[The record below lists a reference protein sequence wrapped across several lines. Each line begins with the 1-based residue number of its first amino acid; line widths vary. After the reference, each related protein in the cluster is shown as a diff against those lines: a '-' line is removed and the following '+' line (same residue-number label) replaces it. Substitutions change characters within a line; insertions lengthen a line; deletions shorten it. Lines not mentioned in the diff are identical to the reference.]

1 MVCVICD
8 MLFSFFFKSKV
19 EQSRGE
25 ENPKPKQRERERAEE
40 PILSTLCC
48 DTTNTSQAIQHTV
61 TPLPNG
67 YFHFISLFFQ
77 TFVTDNTFFVFYY
90 YYYYYIL
97 VAPIQTKI

>member
-1 MVCVICD
+1 MKDLVDPLDCAFVEAFGEHGLCD

-25 ENPKPKQRERERAEE
+25 ENPKPKQRERAEE

-48 DTTNTSQAIQHTV
+48 DTTNTLQSIQHTV

-67 YFHFISLFFQ
+67 YFHFISFLYFFKP
-77 TFVTDNTFFVFYY
+77 
-90 YYYYYIL
+90 L
-97 VAPIQTKI
+97 